1 MSGNNMRKAKTGKSA
16 LGLVGIAIGVI
27 LLVIAV
33 AYALS
38 QPGVLETVASAAV
51 IIVLAIVGIAF
62 IIGAVIALSA
72 IPMYAYKGE
81 QYQENV
87 DYRLD
92 DVKSVK
98 ESSPED
104 KKNDCF
110 LATDCISA
118 EKLASSEYN
127 TNVFNFSEPAVRKLL
142 ADIQVEE
149 QNYAEMLYKYKT
161 VNAMK

>member
-38 QPGVLETVASAAV
+38 QPGVLEPVASAAV
-51 IIVLAIVGIAF
+51 LIVLAIVGIA
-62 IIGAVIALSA
+62 ITIGAVIALSA

-87 DYRLD
+87 DYSLD

-98 ESSPED
+98 ESSSED
-104 KKNDCF
+104 KKN
-110 LATDCISA
+110 
-118 EKLASSEYN
+118 E
-127 TNVFNFSEPAVRKLL
+127 
-142 ADIQVEE
+142 
-149 QNYAEMLYKYKT
+149 
-161 VNAMK
+161 

>member
-62 IIGAVIALSA
+62 IIGAFIALSA

-87 DYRLD
+87 DYSLD

-98 ESSPED
+98 ESSSED
-104 KKNDCF
+104 KKN
-110 LATDCISA
+110 
-118 EKLASSEYN
+118 E
-127 TNVFNFSEPAVRKLL
+127 
-142 ADIQVEE
+142 
-149 QNYAEMLYKYKT
+149 
-161 VNAMK
+161 

>member
-38 QPGVLETVASAAV
+38 QPGVLETVGSAAV

-87 DYRLD
+87 DYSLD
-92 DVKSVK
+92 DEKSVK
-98 ESSPED
+98 ESSSED
-104 KKNDCF
+104 KKN
-110 LATDCISA
+110 
-118 EKLASSEYN
+118 E
-127 TNVFNFSEPAVRKLL
+127 
-142 ADIQVEE
+142 
-149 QNYAEMLYKYKT
+149 
-161 VNAMK
+161 

>member
-62 IIGAVIALSA
+62 IIGAVIVLSA

-87 DYRLD
+87 DYSLD

-98 ESSPED
+98 ESSSED
-104 KKNDCF
+104 KKN
-110 LATDCISA
+110 
-118 EKLASSEYN
+118 E
-127 TNVFNFSEPAVRKLL
+127 
-142 ADIQVEE
+142 
-149 QNYAEMLYKYKT
+149 
-161 VNAMK
+161 